1 MKWNTGHLSFVTII
15 SNFQRHYLL
24 SSIFI
29 YSFWYWETLWWGNK
43 CAIEVHACKLCTD
56 ARWIYEYMCLY
67 KKDQCILYDDFQR
80 QTQRE
85 CKHLYVNISGKLE
98 ERKNWIMCSYTCL
111 VVYYVDNGSLLINDC
126 FIVYTCICMYYTHCV
141 QWLHLLYTH
150 LKEHSN
156 LSKKNYW
163 TYLISLINIFFTVIL
178 VTVIKTFFNI
188 INIIQLAISK

>member
-1 MKWNTGHLSFVTII
+1 MSLSI
-15 SNFQRHYLL
+15 QG
-24 SSIFI
+24 
-29 YSFWYWETLWWGNK
+29 WYWEILWYSNK
-43 CAIEVHACKLCTD
+43 CAIEVHACILCTD
-56 ARWIYEYMCLY
+56 GSMNTCVCIRNV
-67 KKDQCILYDDFQR
+67 QCILSNDVQC

-98 ERKNWIMCSYTCL
+98 VRKNWIMCSYTCL

-126 FIVYTCICMYYTHCV
+126 FTVYTCICMSYTHCV

-188 INIIQLAISK
+188 INIIQLANLFWECRYM